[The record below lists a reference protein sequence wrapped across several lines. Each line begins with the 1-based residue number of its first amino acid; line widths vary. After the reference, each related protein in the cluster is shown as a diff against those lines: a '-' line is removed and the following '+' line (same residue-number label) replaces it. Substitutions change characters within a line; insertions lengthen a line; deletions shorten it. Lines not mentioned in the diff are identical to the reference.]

1 MRRIELNGVA
11 NIHVILQLEAD
22 VKDGVV
28 TMNVETIASIE
39 KQLDTMERYML
50 AYNDAINNGVE
61 TPFWHEVRDNPT
73 KYPLNR
79 ER

>member
-11 NIHVILQLEAD
+11 NIHAILQLEAD

-28 TMNVETIASIE
+28 SMNLETIASIE

-50 AYNDAINNGVE
+50 AYNDAINKGVE